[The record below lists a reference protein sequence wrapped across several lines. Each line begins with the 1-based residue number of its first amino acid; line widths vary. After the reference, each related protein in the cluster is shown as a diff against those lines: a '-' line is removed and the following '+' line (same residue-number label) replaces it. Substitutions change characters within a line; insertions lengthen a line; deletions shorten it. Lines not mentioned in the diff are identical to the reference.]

1 MERKHGN
8 RIPAHTTQ
16 PPRSGSWRS
25 GIYTQQLG
33 RDFIFSR
40 RRMRS
45 FPMGSVAL
53 AALCIALVIVTVL
66 AGHAAVQDT
75 LRWQQ
80 EGGFSAAAAGS
91 AQQPGDE

>member
-33 RDFIFSR
+33 RGFIFSR

-45 FPMGSVAL
+45 FPLGSVVL

-66 AGHAAVQDT
+66 AGRAAVQDT